1 VFPDLT
7 IEARLFGGLRGE
19 TRGLWVSTALTLW
32 SVAVHKRAI
41 WKFQQRMPVNWKK

>member
-1 VFPDLT
+1 MGFPDLR

-19 TRGLWVSTALTLW
+19 TGVSTALTLW